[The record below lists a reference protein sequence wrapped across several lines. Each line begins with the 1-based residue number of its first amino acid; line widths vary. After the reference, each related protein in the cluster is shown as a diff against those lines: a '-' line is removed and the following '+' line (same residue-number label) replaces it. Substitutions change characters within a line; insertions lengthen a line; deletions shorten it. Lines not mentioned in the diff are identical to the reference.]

1 MSRPTQERYKGILVV
16 NFPAQYGEAER
27 TIAGAFN
34 YGTIE
39 KAKLAI
45 DTGEH
50 AERQNRYTE
59 AVMEVMRNE

>member
-1 MSRPTQERYKGILVV
+1 MSRQERYKGILVV
-16 NFPAQYGEAER
+16 NFPARENEKER

-50 AERQNRYTE
+50 TKRQDKYTE
-59 AVMEVMRNE
+59 AVMEVMRDG